1 MNLRQPYV
9 QKNATGYHSIPS
21 HDKNIFS
28 YYIFQEEPTTLP
40 IHAVPD
46 GCVDL
51 TYAIGANGVRCFLG
65 GTVLRMKYWPFEA
78 SCRYFGVRFRPGQCI
93 LPDGICIDDIVNT
106 DIELPTDCYGT
117 DIAEQLCEAK
127 TLKEQAAQIHTML
140 SRVSRSAACK
150 TAKHPSNT
158 ISASAFMKQ
167 TVRFPSAKFR
177 RKPVIPNAMCAVP
190 SEQSTVSAPKRS
202 NKSSAFK
209 TRWTKWRITRSWASL
224 NWHKRAAI
232 LTNLTW

>member
-1 MNLRQPYV
+1 MYESRQPYV

-177 RKPVIPNAMCAVP
+177 QETGYSECYVRRAFRTIHGISPKAFEQIVRFQNAAG
-190 SEQSTVSAPKRS
+190 R
-202 NKSSAFK
+202 NG
-209 TRWTKWRITRSWASL
+209 ASQGVGHL
-224 NWHKRAAI
+224 
-232 LTNLTW
+232 

>member
-51 TYAIGANGVRCFLG
+51 TYAIGASGVRCFLG

-127 TLKEQAAQIHTML
+127 TLKEQAAQIHTVL
-140 SRVSRSAACK
+140 SKVSRQE
-150 TAKHPSNT
+150 HP
-158 ISASAFMKQ
+158 KD
-167 TVRFPSAKFR
+167 RGR
-177 RKPVIPNAMCAVP
+177 
-190 SEQSTVSAPKRS
+190 
-202 NKSSAFK
+202 
-209 TRWTKWRITRSWASL
+209 
-224 NWHKRAAI
+224 H
-232 LTNLTW
+232 